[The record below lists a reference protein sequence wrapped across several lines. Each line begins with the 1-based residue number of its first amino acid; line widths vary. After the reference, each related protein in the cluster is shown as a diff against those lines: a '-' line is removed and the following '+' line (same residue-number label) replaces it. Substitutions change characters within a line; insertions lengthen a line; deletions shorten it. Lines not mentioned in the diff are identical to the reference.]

1 MKFRNNIAFF
11 LAALVLFSWVCAQ
24 ETDPNISKGLEFINP
39 EDAYRYVK
47 IMASPKYEGRH
58 TGHPGYTAAAEWAAG
73 MLEKWGLKPINEDG
87 YLQPFESPYTVVDT
101 AQMTLFLSSK
111 KEGIQLEK
119 EKDFLP
125 LLASDSGK
133 NKAGVVFAGWG
144 ISAPELGYDDYA
156 GLKVDGKFVL
166 CFRGIPDPGDKRF
179 QKHDEHRHRMMTAKQ
194 KGALGIFYIYPE
206 PIANPNMDW
215 IQEFTPTVIS
225 EKVADMLFQEKGI
238 QAAELKKDLLTYK
251 NPISFP
257 LSSEIEYKVTS
268 RHFPDGIGTNIAG
281 YVEGSDPKLKKH
293 CMVYGAHFDH
303 CGKHMGLLFA
313 GADDNASGSA
323 VVMEIAEAFSN
334 LETKPKRSVL
344 FVLFGAEE
352 KGLQGSH
359 FFADNIPSAF
369 EKVDGMFNFD
379 MVGEGDGTSCS
390 MTPESKEL
398 HEIMEKADESFNI
411 IRRTRFFRGVG
422 VRGSDYVPFYKKGI
436 PCASFASNGP
446 HIDYHG
452 TGDTI
457 YRINPD
463 IMADIAKLAFTAGYN
478 WANR

>member
-1 MKFRNNIAFF
+1 MKFRNNITFI
-11 LAALVLFSWVCAQ
+11 LAALVLFSCVFAQ
-24 ETDPNISKGLEFINP
+24 ETDKNISKGLEFINP
-39 EDAYRYVK
+39 EDAYEYVK

-58 TGHPGYTAAAEWAAG
+58 TGHPGYKAAAEWAA
-73 MLEKWGLKPINEDG
+73 EKFKSWGLKPILDDS
-87 YLQPFESPYTVVDT
+87 YLQPFESPYTVVES
-101 AQMTLFLSSK
+101 AEMTLFKTSE
-111 KEGIQLEK
+111 KEGIKLDK

-125 LLASDSGK
+125 LLASDIGD

-156 GLKVDGKFVL
+156 GLNVEGKFVL
-166 CFRGIPDPGDKRF
+166 CFRGTPDPSEKAF
-179 QKHDEHRHRMMTAKQ
+179 QKHDEHRHRMKTAKD

-215 IQEFTPTVIS
+215 IQDFTPAVIS
-225 EKVADMLFQEKGI
+225 EKIADMMFEEKEI
-238 QAAELKKDLLTYK
+238 HSPDLKKDLLTYK
-251 NPISFP
+251 KPLSFP
-257 LSSEIEYKVTS
+257 LSSKIAYKVSS
-268 RHFPDGIGTNIAG
+268 RHFPDGMGYNIAG
-281 YVEGSDPKLKKH
+281 YVEGSDPELKKH
-293 CMVYGAHFDH
+293 CLIFGAHFDH

-334 LETKPKRSVL
+334 LEAKTKRSVL

-359 FFADNIPSAF
+359 FFADHIPSAF

-390 MTPESKEL
+390 MTPEPKEL
-398 HEIMEKADESFNI
+398 HQIMEQADESVNI
-411 IRRTRFFRGVG
+411 LRRTRFFRGVG
-422 VRGSDYVPFYKKGI
+422 VRGSDYVPFYQKGI

-463 IMADIAKLAFTAGYN
+463 IMADIAKLAFIAGYH